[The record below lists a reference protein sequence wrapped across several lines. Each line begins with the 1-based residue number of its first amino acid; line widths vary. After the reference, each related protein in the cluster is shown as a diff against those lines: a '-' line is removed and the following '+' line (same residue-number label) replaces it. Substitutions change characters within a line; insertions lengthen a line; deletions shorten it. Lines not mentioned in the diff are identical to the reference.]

1 MVCSGC
7 EKEVKVRVNQD
18 KCVGCGMCA
27 SLNPEVFEIVNGK
40 ARVKKE
46 KVNLCEVQEI
56 VENCCPMQAIEIEEE
71 N

>member
-1 MVCSGC
+1 MVCPGC
-7 EKEVKVRVNQD
+7 AKEVKVSVDQN

-46 KVNLCEVQEI
+46 KVLICEVEEI
-56 VENCCPMQAIEIEEE
+56 AANCPVQAIKIEEE

>member
-1 MVCSGC
+1 MVCPGC
-7 EKEVKVRVNQD
+7 AKEVKVRVNQD

-56 VENCCPMQAIEIEEE
+56 VENCPMQAIEIEEE

>member
-7 EKEVKVRVNQD
+7 EKEVKIRINKD

-27 SLNPEVFEIVNGK
+27 SLNPDVFEIVNGK

-46 KVNLCEVQEI
+46 KVNLFEVQEI
-56 VENCCPMQAIEIEEE
+56 VENCPMQAIEIEEE

>member
-27 SLNPEVFEIVNGK
+27 LI
-40 ARVKKE
+40 
-46 KVNLCEVQEI
+46 
-56 VENCCPMQAIEIEEE
+56 CPDVAIEVWK
-71 N
+71 